1 MRKVSCIFPLQ
12 LLGRVRSYHAL
23 GLTTSY
29 PDYADIPVNKDG
41 DYQQLNDAILQI
53 ENEFYSTIRPKR
65 SAASGERPLAA
76 LGKSGVEYV
85 ECGALLDPFEPIDNS
100 EQIRFLDTFLL
111 LCLLTESPTDSREE
125 SARMV
130 RNQTAVVERGRQPGL
145 VLERDTESV
154 DLRQWATRVTRPVY
168 LHRGGIR
175 SARRQQLLFP
185 NTGRKKSQSKDP
197 ESTPSAKVIAALNE
211 GSSFLTSPCKTQN
224 TRRVFA
230 NRTGNTAQQARLQT
244 EAEILDTAIGY

>member
-1 MRKVSCIFPLQ
+1 MRCV
-12 LLGRVRSYHAL
+12 
-23 GLTTSY
+23 
-29 PDYADIPVNKDG
+29 D
-41 DYQQLNDAILQI
+41 
-53 ENEFYSTIRPKR
+53 
-65 SAASGERPLAA
+65 
-76 LGKSGVEYV
+76 
-85 ECGALLDPFEPIDNS
+85 LDPFEPIGINS

-154 DLRQWATRVTRPVY
+154 DLTSVGNRVTRPVY

-185 NTGRKKSQSKDP
+185 NTGRTKSQSKR
-197 ESTPSAKVIAALNE
+197 SRIHAFRKGNC
-211 GSSFLTSPCKTQN
+211 SPQ
-224 TRRVFA
+224 
-230 NRTGNTAQQARLQT
+230 
-244 EAEILDTAIGY
+244 